1 MTLAAGCSTSN
12 YFKIV
17 APKKVIF
24 ICILPSFVIVT
35 SPTSSTNI
43 LSRPYGPKE
52 LFTIFAIANTAV
64 TKSLVKGGFNL
75 DF

>member
-1 MTLAAGCSTSN
+1 MS
-12 YFKIV
+12 
-17 APKKVIF
+17 
-24 ICILPSFVIVT
+24 ILPSFVIVT

-64 TKSLVKGGFNL
+64 TKSLVKGGYKL